1 VKTGPES
8 VAKRGN
14 NADEHARAARVSRM
28 RPAAVAVVSLVAAV
42 VGGIAALLIA
52 VGLGVGGGSTET
64 VVVTPAATGKSGSGA
79 FAVKSAAKPLTGNGF
94 DPARL
99 YAERSSGVVTV
110 FALFDEHLATGDAS
124 QGSGFVVSED
134 GYVLTNSHVITD
146 AGEGASSSRADAARK
161 VYVGF
166 RDGERV
172 PAKIVGWDVFDD
184 VGVLKVDPRAHALAP
199 VPLGDSD
206 AVVVGEPVAAIGSPF
221 GEESSLAVGVVSATG
236 RSISAL
242 TSDYV
247 LVDAI
252 QTDAPIN
259 RGNSGGPLFDARG
272 RVIGI
277 NAQIRSNSGTAEGVG
292 FAVPINSAKRSMAQL
307 IRTGRVSYAYVGIS
321 TDDLTPALARHLG
334 YPATRGA
341 LIVGVSPG
349 PGREAGLRAG
359 SETVE
364 FNGRDFRAGG
374 DVVLAINGRPVRSGD
389 DLIRIVA
396 SDLVPGQTATFSI
409 LRGSKRLNV
418 PVRLAE
424 RPVTPPTP

>member
-1 VKTGPES
+1 
-8 VAKRGN
+8 
-14 NADEHARAARVSRM
+14 M
-28 RPAAVAVVSLVAAV
+28 RPAAVAVVSLVAAA
-42 VGGIAALLIA
+42 VGGIAALLVAI
-52 VGLGVGGGSTET
+52 GLGLVSEGSTET
-64 VVVTPAATGKSGSGA
+64 PVVTAATEASA
-79 FAVKSAAKPLTGNGF
+79 RDAIAVKSAAKPLTGNGF
-94 DPARL
+94 NPARL
-99 YAERSSGVVTV
+99 YAERSGGVVTV
-110 FALFDEHLATGDAS
+110 YALFDEHQATGDAS
-124 QGSGFVVSED
+124 QGSGFVVSKD

-146 AGEGASSSRADAARK
+146 AGGGAGSQPDAASE

-166 RDGERV
+166 KDGERV
-172 PAKIVGWDVFDD
+172 PAEIVGWDVFDD
-184 VGVLKVDPRAHALAP
+184 VGLLKVDPRLHPLAP
-199 VPLGDSD
+199 VPLGNSD

-221 GEESSLAVGVVSATG
+221 GEESSLAVGVVSATR

-321 TDDLTPALARHLG
+321 TDDLTPALARRLG
-334 YPATRGA
+334 YRATRGA

-364 FNGRDFRAGG
+364 FNGRDFRTGG
-374 DVVLAINGRPVRSGD
+374 DVVVAIEGRPVRSGD

-396 SDLVPGQTATFSI
+396 SRLVPGQTATFSI

-418 PVRLAE
+418 PVKLAE
-424 RPVTPPTP
+424 RPLTPPEP